1 MSFALQTLTT
11 REVEMIHAKLVEEFS
26 RDGDPISPPGI
37 KSPDMLESAVFRQHT
52 GIGSQLKYPDAVSN
66 AATLVFG
73 ICCDHPFHNGN
84 KRTALVCMLVH
95 LDKNGLCLF
104 QTSQADLY
112 SLLLEIASHKIGQRV
127 DPRRKPEKPPKRRQ
141 QDDEVEEI
149 SRWIRKRV
157 DRIRRGERLI
167 TYRNL
172 RQILGRFGFYLEN
185 PRGNSIDIM
194 KIAEAPPS
202 LFRRSPKVEYRRI
215 GTVGYRDEGTEVC
228 FRDIKYIRRLCQLTE
243 EDGIDRDA
251 FYSDDTLVDSFVNR
265 YRTLLR
271 RLART

>member
-1 MSFALQTLTT
+1 MSSALQTLTA
-11 REVEMIHAKLVEEFS
+11 REVEMIHAKLVDEFS
-26 RDGDPISPPGI
+26 RDGDPISPPGV

-112 SLLLEIASHKIGQRV
+112 SLLLEIASHRIGQRV
-127 DPRRKPEKPPKRRQ
+127 DPRRKPEKLPKRWR

-149 SRWIRKRV
+149 ARWIRKRV

-167 TYRNL
+167 TYRSL
-172 RQILGRFGFYLEN
+172 RQILGRFGFVLEN
-185 PRGNSIDIM
+185 PRGNSIDIV
-194 KIAEAPPS
+194 KIVEAPPS
-202 LFRRSPKVEYRRI
+202 FFRRFPKVESRRI
-215 GTVGYRDEGTEVC
+215 GTVGYRDEGTEVS
-228 FRDIKYIRRLCQLTE
+228 FRDIKHIRRLCQLTE
-243 EDGIDRDA
+243 EDGVDRDA